1 MNDFPLSAEQL
12 AEHKA
17 FMAELGKIASDQGY
31 MPPMDV
37 LQGFNGM
44 GAKSPAPSGSTHA
57 VLDIISLHEQG
68 NSFMR
73 AGDHAQARNQ
83 YTQALEAVHASG
95 QTCDVLHILFGNRSA
110 AALKL
115 GDAAAAAED
124 ARSCLSVDPG
134 YIKGWFRLAS
144 ALAALE
150 DKPAMREAAQ
160 KGLQLDPA
168 NRELMEILK
177 S

>member
-1 MNDFPLSAEQL
+1 ML
-12 AEHKA
+12 
-17 FMAELGKIASDQGY
+17 
-31 MPPMDV
+31 
-37 LQGFNGM
+37 
-44 GAKSPAPSGSTHA
+44 
-57 VLDIISLHEQG
+57 
-68 NSFMR
+68 
-73 AGDHAQARNQ
+73 
-83 YTQALEAVHASG
+83 
-95 QTCDVLHILFGNRSA
+95 ILKLTIPTKRHCCRSA
-110 AALKL
+110 AHPRQSRPG